1 MLSDSEQHYLL
12 KAVEAFRR
20 RMIVISPDFKLLASN
35 SSPAGMQIGDV
46 IGKHCHEVF
55 YERPSPCLNCAV
67 EEAAATHQPALRT
80 NDDESEDLGKMTCF
94 YAYPIFANGEIEA
107 FVSMEFNLPIQGG
120 IEERLQRTN
129 TMLRKLIESSVD
141 AVIAADRKGNILV
154 FNDAATNITGYS
166 RNEVLETGNIRDLYN
181 DDLAY
186 KVMTDLRS
194 DEHGGPG
201 KLKSYR
207 IDVMSKDGEE
217 IPISLNASIVYAEER
232 EVATIGFFHDLREEL
247 KMETELEN
255 TQLELLQSEKMASL
269 GKLSAGVAHQLNNPL
284 GGITLYT
291 NLILEDYELEK
302 DAREDLHRV
311 LRDAERCRDT
321 VKELLEFT
329 RQTRHFMK
337 SNDFN
342 QAITRTLFLLERQP
356 LFHNI
361 AIEKDLSEALP
372 MVTCD
377 LQQMNHVIMN
387 LILNAAQAMDGRG
400 TLRIKTALKDAGER
414 ILFEISDTGPGI
426 SPDILPRIFEP
437 YFTTKKEGQG
447 TGLGLSLVYR
457 IIENHNGQIQAR
469 STPGEGTTFTIEMP
483 ATINISGDGND
494 D

>member
-1 MLSDSEQHYLL
+1 MLSESEQHYLL
-12 KAVEAFRR
+12 KAVEGFRR
-20 RMIVISPDFKLLASN
+20 RMIVVTPDFKILASN
-35 SSPAGMQIGDV
+35 SSPAGMQIGDT
-46 IGKHCHEVF
+46 IGKQCHEVF
-55 YERPSPCLNCAV
+55 YGRPSPCLNCAV
-67 EEAAATHQPALRT
+67 EEAAVSHQPALRT

-94 YAYPIFANGEIEA
+94 YAYPIFANGEIET
-107 FVSMEFNLPIQGG
+107 FVSMEFDLPIQGG

-129 TMLRKLIESSVD
+129 IMLRNLIESSVD
-141 AVIAADRKGNILV
+141 AVIAADKKGNILV
-154 FNDAATNITGYS
+154 FNEAATAVTGYS
-166 RNEVLETGNIRDLYN
+166 HAEVMEKGDIRDMYT
-181 DDLAY
+181 DDQAY
-186 KVMTDLRS
+186 KVMQDLRS
-194 DEHGGPG
+194 ADHGGTG

-207 IDVMSKDGEE
+207 IDVMSKDGQL
-217 IPISLNASIVYAEER
+217 IPISLNASIVYADER

-247 KMETELEN
+247 KMEAELKN

-284 GGITLYT
+284 GGITLYA
-291 NLILEDYELEK
+291 NLILEDYELEE

-311 LRDAERCRDT
+311 LKDAERCRDT

-337 SNDFN
+337 PNDLN

-361 AIEKDLSEALP
+361 AIEKDLSETLP
-372 MVTCD
+372 LVTCD

-400 TLRIKTALKDAGER
+400 TLGIKTAPIEAGEHIR
-414 ILFEISDTGPGI
+414 FEISDTGPGI
-426 SPDILPRIFEP
+426 SPDNLTRIFEP
-437 YFTTKKEGQG
+437 YFTTKEEGQG

-457 IIENHNGQIQAR
+457 IIENHNGQITAQ
-469 STPGEGTTFTIEMP
+469 STLGVGTSFTIEMP
-483 ATINISGDGND
+483 ATINYPGDGND

>member
-1 MLSDSEQHYLL
+1 MLSASEQQYFL

-20 RMIVISPDFKLLASN
+20 RMIVISPDYKILASN
-35 SSPAGMQIGDV
+35 SSPEGTQIGDT
-46 IGKHCHEVF
+46 IGKLCHEVF

-67 EEAAATHQPALRT
+67 EEAAVTRQPALRT
-80 NDDESEDLGKMTCF
+80 NDDESQDLGKITCF

-107 FVSMEFNLPIQGG
+107 FASMEFDLPIQGG

-129 TMLRKLIESSVD
+129 IMLRNLIESSVD
-141 AVIAADRKGNILV
+141 AVIAADRKGKILV
-154 FNDAATNITGYS
+154 FNDAATKITGY
-166 RNEVLETGNIRDLYN
+166 NHDEVMETGDIRDIYS

-186 KVMTDLRS
+186 KVMLDLRS
-194 DEHGGPG
+194 DNHGGPG

-207 IDVMSKDGEE
+207 VDVVSKTGET

-247 KMETELEN
+247 KMEAELKN

-291 NLILEDYELEK
+291 NLVLEDYELEE
-302 DAREDLHRV
+302 DAREDLNRV
-311 LRDAERCRDT
+311 LKDAERCRDT

-337 SNDFN
+337 PNDLN

-361 AIEKDLSEALP
+361 AIEKNLSEALP
-372 MVTCD
+372 LVTCD

-400 TLRIKTALKDAGER
+400 TLRITTAPIEAGER
-414 ILFEISDTGPGI
+414 ILFEIADTGPGI

-437 YFTTKKEGQG
+437 YFTTKQEGQG

-457 IIENHNGQIQAR
+457 IIENHDGQIHAK

-483 ATINISGDGND
+483 ATIKTSGDGND